1 MGLCSEKNKS
11 YHKLDKHFK
20 VFFECILKMSTLKGK
35 KIPAIPNAVRGKS
48 RVKLHKKKVGNVIIV
63 ERKVNTVI
71 HLSTELIW
79 YFLC

>member
-1 MGLCSEKNKS
+1 
-11 YHKLDKHFK
+11 
-20 VFFECILKMSTLKGK
+20 MSTLKGK

-71 HLSTELIW
+71 HLLAKLI
-79 YFLC
+79 